1 MEKSNED
8 ALSEVRR
15 YLTDLMVFE
24 GAVFVVPIEVRAEK
38 APSPQAVES
47 TVDRMAPAEEIVAP
61 VGEEVAPPQAV
72 APIIGQMA
80 PAEEIVAADG
90 EEADADATDLPTPAT
105 AIVAATDGKAPGQA
119 EEPIAD
125 DGNALEIFRQQICD
139 CSKCS
144 LCSTR
149 QNFVFGAGNP
159 AAGIMFVGEAPGA
172 DEDRQGEPFVG
183 AAGQLLNKIIS
194 AMDLRRED
202 VYICNILKCRP
213 PNNRDPQP
221 DEIEQCEPYLKR
233 QIELI
238 QPKVI
243 CTLGRFAAQTL
254 LRSSDSM
261 GRMRDQS
268 HQYEGIPLVATYHPA
283 ALLRNAQWKRPT
295 WEDMKRVR
303 KIYDG
308 VEL

>member
-8 ALSEVRR
+8 ALSEARR

-24 GAVFVVPIEVRAEK
+24 GAKFIVPIEVKAEK
-38 APSPQAVES
+38 ASSPQAVES
-47 TVDRMAPAEEIVAP
+47 TVDPMAPAEEVVAL
-61 VGEEVAPPQAV
+61 V
-72 APIIGQMA
+72 
-80 PAEEIVAADG
+80 G
-90 EEADADATDLPTPAT
+90 EEADADATDLPMPAT
-105 AIVAATDGKAPGQA
+105 AIVAAADGKAPGQA

-125 DGNALEIFRQQICD
+125 DGNALDIFRQQICD

-144 LCSTR
+144 LGSTR

-261 GRMRDQS
+261 GHMRGQS

-283 ALLRNAQWKRPT
+283 ALLRNAEWKRPT

-303 KIYDG
+303 QIYDG

>member
-8 ALSEVRR
+8 ALSEARR

-24 GAVFVVPIEVRAEK
+24 GAKFIVPIEVKAEK
-38 APSPQAVES
+38 ASSPQAVES
-47 TVDRMAPAEEIVAP
+47 TVDPMAPAEEVVAL
-61 VGEEVAPPQAV
+61 VGEEADADA

-80 PAEEIVAADG
+80 PAEEIVAPVG
-90 EEADADATDLPTPAT
+90 EEADADATDLPMPAT
-105 AIVAATDGKAPGQA
+105 AIVAAADGKAPGQA

-125 DGNALEIFRQQICD
+125 DGNALDIFRQQICD

-144 LCSTR
+144 LGSTR

-261 GRMRDQS
+261 GHMRGQS

-283 ALLRNAQWKRPT
+283 ALLRNAEWKRPT

-303 KIYDG
+303 QIYDG

>member
-8 ALSEVRR
+8 TLSEVRR

-24 GAVFVVPIEVRAEK
+24 GGKFVVPIEVK
-38 APSPQAVES
+38 
-47 TVDRMAPAEEIVAP
+47 AEEIVAP
-61 VGEEVAPPQAV
+61 VGEEVAPPQA
-72 APIIGQMA
+72 AEPIIGQMA
-80 PAEEIVAADG
+80 PAEEIVAAVRK
-90 EEADADATDLPTPAT
+90 EADADAMDLPTPAT
-105 AIVAATDGKAPGQA
+105 AIVAAADGKAPGQA
-119 EEPIAD
+119 EDPIAD

-221 DEIEQCEPYLKR
+221 DEIEQCEPFLKR

-238 QPKVI
+238 KPKVI

-261 GRMRDQS
+261 GHMRGQS

-303 KIYDG
+303 QIYDG

>member
-8 ALSEVRR
+8 ALSEARR

-24 GAVFVVPIEVRAEK
+24 GAKFVVPIEVKAEK
-38 APSPQAVES
+38 ASSPQAVES
-47 TVDRMAPAEEIVAP
+47 TVDPMAPAEEVVALVGEEADADAAPIIGPMAPAEEIVAP
-61 VGEEVAPPQAV
+61 A
-72 APIIGQMA
+72 
-80 PAEEIVAADG
+80 G
-90 EEADADATDLPTPAT
+90 EEADADATDLPMPAT
-105 AIVAATDGKAPGQA
+105 AIVAAADGQV
-119 EEPIAD
+119 EDPIAD
-125 DGNALEIFRQQICD
+125 DGNALDIFRQQICD
-139 CSKCS
+139 CSKCN
-144 LCSTR
+144 LGSTR

-261 GRMRDQS
+261 GHMRGQS

-283 ALLRNAQWKRPT
+283 ALLRNAEWKRPT

-303 KIYDG
+303 QIYDG

>member
-8 ALSEVRR
+8 TLSEVRR

-24 GAVFVVPIEVRAEK
+24 GGKFVVPIEVK
-38 APSPQAVES
+38 
-47 TVDRMAPAEEIVAP
+47 AEEIVAP
-61 VGEEVAPPQAV
+61 VGEEVAPPQA
-72 APIIGQMA
+72 AEPIIGQMA
-80 PAEEIVAADG
+80 PAEEIVAAVRK
-90 EEADADATDLPTPAT
+90 EADADAMDLPTPAT
-105 AIVAATDGKAPGQA
+105 AIVAAADGKAPGQA
-119 EEPIAD
+119 EDPIAD

-261 GRMRDQS
+261 GHMRGQS

-303 KIYDG
+303 QIYDG

>member
-8 ALSEVRR
+8 ALSEARR

-24 GAVFVVPIEVRAEK
+24 GAKFIVPMEVATEEVELPK
-38 APSPQAVES
+38 AAES
-47 TVDRMAPAEEIVAP
+47 TIDQMAPAEEIVAP
-61 VGEEVAPPQAV
+61 VGEEV
-72 APIIGQMA
+72 
-80 PAEEIVAADG
+80 DT
-90 EEADADATDLPTPAT
+90 DAMEQPTPAT
-105 AIVAATDGKAPGQA
+105 ETVAAVEEQAPGQL
-119 EEPIAD
+119 EESIALGLAPSVAD
-125 DGNALEIFRQQICD
+125 DGNALDIFRQQICD

-144 LCSTR
+144 LGSTR

-213 PNNRDPQP
+213 PNNRDPQA

-261 GRMRDQS
+261 GRMRGQS

-303 KIYDG
+303 QIYDG